1 MLSGRR
7 FLMLAIVRGNIMPKI
22 ELDQKTYESIK
33 ALADRAE
40 LTEAE
45 TITAMYHWLH
55 NFYKGINGSI
65 GLDLK
70 AIITR
75 LKISKKMS

>member
-1 MLSGRR
+1 
-7 FLMLAIVRGNIMPKI
+7 MPQI
-22 ELDQKTYESIK
+22 ELDQKTYEAIK

-55 NFYKGINGSI
+55 GFYKGINGSI
-65 GLDLK
+65 GTDLQ
-70 AIITR
+70 AIINR
-75 LKISKKMS
+75 LNKEGRR

>member
-1 MLSGRR
+1 
-7 FLMLAIVRGNIMPKI
+7 MPKI

-33 ALADRAE
+33 ALSDRAE
-40 LTEAE
+40 LSEAE

-55 NFYKGINGSI
+55 DYYKGLGGSI
-65 GLDLK
+65 GTDLK

-75 LKISKKMS
+75 LNR